1 MENSQQIDEASKSA
15 LDLMAR
21 HGIEAS
27 PQNYTV
33 FFGYCGG
40 AEPAVARA
48 VDQALKNEDGLAQD
62 RIQEI
67 YEKHFGFERHAGAVQ
82 ETGQKIR
89 SMVGEILDSLGEAGR
104 DQSAFGEKLAGFSGK
119 LTEGATG
126 EDAGVLVQG
135 ILSETHE
142 ILAKNQAL
150 EARLNESSREIDDLR
165 EHLEE
170 VQREAMTDALTGIAN
185 RKNFDFTL
193 NQEIAAA
200 AKTSKDLCL
209 LLADIDHFKKF
220 NDTYG
225 HQVGDEALKV
235 FARTLKDGVKGRD
248 TPARYGGEEFA
259 VILPETSLGDAV
271 TVADH
276 IRETLASREL
286 QNRKTGDSYGKVTL
300 SIGVARYRPGE
311 SLDALVERAD
321 AALYRA
327 KDNGRNRVET
337 ETLEEQLAS
346 KAG

>member
-1 MENSQQIDEASKSA
+1 MDKASKLA
-15 LDLMAR
+15 LDLMAQQ
-21 HGIEAS
+21 GIAPS
-27 PQNYTV
+27 PENYAV
-33 FFGYCGG
+33 FFSYCGS
-40 AEPAVARA
+40 AEPAVAHALDR
-48 VDQALKNEDGLAQD
+48 ALKDKGGLQED
-62 RIQEI
+62 RVQEI
-67 YEKHFGFERHAGAVQ
+67 YEKYFGFERHAGTIQ
-82 ETGQKIR
+82 ETGQKVH
-89 SMVGEILDSLGEAGR
+89 SKVGEILDSLGEAGR

-119 LTEGATG
+119 LTQGATG
-126 EDAGVLVQG
+126 EDAAALVQG

-142 ILAKNQAL
+142 IMAKNRTL

-170 VQREAMTDALTGIAN
+170 VQIEAMTDALTGIAN

-193 NQEIAAA
+193 NQETAAA
-200 AKTSKDLCL
+200 VNESKDLCL

-225 HQVGDEALKV
+225 HRIGDEVLKV
-235 FARTLKDGVKGRD
+235 VARTLKDRVKGRD

-259 VILPETSLGDAV
+259 VILPETSLDDAV

-276 IRETLASREL
+276 IRETLATHNL
-286 QNRKTGDSYGKVTL
+286 QNRKTGDNYGKVTL
-300 SIGVARYRPGE
+300 SIGVAKYRPGE

-337 ETLEEQLAS
+337 ETVAEQLAG